1 MFNKVRELKLWQKLS
16 LIVLVMAVP
25 IVVMVILFVRALN
38 VQVSSSA
45 DEISGVEFT
54 TPVVNFHNHVAQHR
68 DLMAAVMAGDS
79 SQRNRAQGLEPTIE
93 ADLSAVD
100 ALDQKY
106 GKAFS
111 ASEKLAEI
119 KKDWRELRQRGANMQ
134 VRENLA
140 LHNKI
145 STDTRE
151 LIRIIGDKSS
161 LILDPDLDAYYLMS
175 TMVIDMPQVQ
185 ENLSALRGLASG
197 STTLRTYGRSP
208 GSTNSNAG
216 AARLGTEEQAQAN
229 ALIGQLELQFGQL
242 RRSLSVATGANSSI
256 DRALG
261 PTMLNAISTAEGF
274 FQRFT
279 NGANGGSTEFYESG
293 TQATDA
299 FQKLQ
304 DATGTSLNGLLETR
318 VASLRK
324 QEFLQL
330 LIGLFAL
337 IAVSALAYWITRS
350 ITSQVN
356 SITGMFSLIGMGDFQ
371 ARAAVESSD
380 ELGVMAQSL
389 NAMLD
394 NTLTLI
400 QSREERDN
408 IQASIQKLLEE
419 ISVVAEGDLTA
430 RAEVTAEVTGAIADA
445 FNTMIMELRGIIS
458 QVQDTT
464 LSVSS
469 SAGEVQTT
477 TEHLAAGSEAQATQ
491 IIEASA
497 AIDEMAVSIQQVSG
511 NAATAATVAEQALQ
525 NARTGSASVQKT
537 IESMSGIRQQVQQ
550 TAKRIKRLGESSQ
563 EIDEIV
569 RLIGDIAD
577 RTSILALNASIQAAM
592 AGEAGK
598 GFAVV
603 AEEVER
609 LAERSTE
616 ATKKIATHIK
626 AIQTDTN
633 EAIAAMEET
642 TREVVGG
649 SGLANEA
656 GIKLGEI
663 EQVSTHLAELIQSIS
678 HAAKQ
683 QTRGSESV
691 AKSMSDISNVT
702 QQTAAGAKQAA
713 FSIRRLSELADELR
727 GSLDRFKLPVG
738 V

>member
-1 MFNKVRELKLWQKLS
+1 
-16 LIVLVMAVP
+16 
-25 IVVMVILFVRALN
+25 
-38 VQVSSSA
+38 
-45 DEISGVEFT
+45 
-54 TPVVNFHNHVAQHR
+54 
-68 DLMAAVMAGDS
+68 
-79 SQRNRAQGLEPTIE
+79 
-93 ADLSAVD
+93 
-100 ALDQKY
+100 
-106 GKAFS
+106 
-111 ASEKLAEI
+111 
-119 KKDWRELRQRGANMQ
+119 
-134 VRENLA
+134 
-140 LHNKI
+140 
-145 STDTRE
+145 
-151 LIRIIGDKSS
+151 
-161 LILDPDLDAYYLMS
+161 
-175 TMVIDMPQVQ
+175 
-185 ENLSALRGLASG
+185 
-197 STTLRTYGRSP
+197 
-208 GSTNSNAG
+208 
-216 AARLGTEEQAQAN
+216 
-229 ALIGQLELQFGQL
+229 
-242 RRSLSVATGANSSI
+242 
-256 DRALG
+256 
-261 PTMLNAISTAEGF
+261 
-274 FQRFT
+274 
-279 NGANGGSTEFYESG
+279 
-293 TQATDA
+293 
-299 FQKLQ
+299 
-304 DATGTSLNGLLETR
+304 
-318 VASLRK
+318 
-324 QEFLQL
+324 
-330 LIGLFAL
+330 
-337 IAVSALAYWITRS
+337 
-350 ITSQVN
+350 
-356 SITGMFSLIGMGDFQ
+356 
-371 ARAAVESSD
+371 
-380 ELGVMAQSL
+380 
-389 NAMLD
+389 
-394 NTLTLI
+394 
-400 QSREERDN
+400 
-408 IQASIQKLLEE
+408 
-419 ISVVAEGDLTA
+419 
-430 RAEVTAEVTGAIADA
+430 
-445 FNTMIMELRGIIS
+445 
-458 QVQDTT
+458 
-464 LSVSS
+464 
-469 SAGEVQTT
+469 
-477 TEHLAAGSEAQATQ
+477 
-491 IIEASA
+491 
-497 AIDEMAVSIQQVSG
+497 MAVSIQQVSG